1 MEVLYT
7 LKKKEPGYLFRTQ
20 SYERFQVI
28 LVLHNELRIESN
40 GSSGRLHPGDIALL
54 RNGSA
59 FSLSCPDGGYE
70 GVGVELLRAEHAVFH
85 GPAWWGH
92 AGVVSLA
99 MGRELKE
106 QMERYQVTSHE
117 YFHHLA
123 VSFAWNSAMT
133 DQTDRSENYPPQVWT
148 ERIKQQIHQ
157 TLGMNMSLENC
168 LAGFGLE
175 LPGAEPSLQE
185 RHRRFAE
192 EVPVRPAH
200 GDGQALPGGNKLAD
214 NDHCH
219 GTGFLQF
226 PALFQQLSKGDILFS
241 SRIPEAAPGQGISPL
256 TCTSTHAVDTMGTVM
271 SENRIFC
278 VRLLNAGVEMAY
290 YRTLS

>member
-40 GSSGRLHPGDIALL
+40 GNSGRLHPGDIALL

-59 FSLSCPDGGYE
+59 FCLSCPDGGYE

-168 LAGFGLE
+168 LAGFGL
-175 LPGAEPSLQE
+175 SY
-185 RHRRFAE
+185 R
-192 EVPVRPAH
+192 
-200 GDGQALPGGNKLAD
+200 
-214 NDHCH
+214 
-219 GTGFLQF
+219 
-226 PALFQQLSKGDILFS
+226 QLSRHFRSVTGVSPKKYQFDQRMEMAKRYLVETNWPITTTAMELGFS
-241 SRIPEAAPGQGISPL
+241 SSQHFSSSFRRATSCSPL
-256 TCTSTHAVDTMGTVM
+256 
-271 SENRIFC
+271 E
-278 VRLLNAGVEMAY
+278 
-290 YRTLS
+290 YRKRHQDRAFLP

>member
-7 LKKKEPGYLFRTQ
+7 LKKKESGYHFRTQ
-20 SYERFQVI
+20 CYERFQVI

-40 GSSGRLHPGDIALL
+40 GNSGRLHPGDIALL

-59 FSLSCPDGGYE
+59 FSLSCHDGGYE

-148 ERIKQQIHQ
+148 ERIKH
-157 TLGMNMSLENC
+157 
-168 LAGFGLE
+168 
-175 LPGAEPSLQE
+175 PGEK
-185 RHRRFAE
+185 F
-192 EVPVRPAH
+192 
-200 GDGQALPGGNKLAD
+200 K
-214 NDHCH
+214 
-219 GTGFLQF
+219 
-226 PALFQQLSKGDILFS
+226 KGDVV
-241 SRIPEAAPGQGISPL
+241 EAVVLKDIARCG
-256 TCTSTHAVDTMGTVM
+256 
-271 SENRIFC
+271 
-278 VRLLNAGVEMAY
+278 RLLAEFITRLKPDYMETF
-290 YRTLS
+290 RWDKE

>member
-1 MEVLYT
+1 MEVLHT
-7 LKKKEPGYLFRTQ
+7 LKKKDSSYHFRTQ

-40 GSSGRLHPGDIALL
+40 GNFGRLHSGDIALL

-85 GPAWWGH
+85 GPAWWGR
-92 AGVVSLA
+92 AGIVSLA
-99 MGRELKE
+99 MGRELKK
-106 QMERYQVTSHE
+106 QMERYRVTSSE

-133 DQTDRSENYPPQVWT
+133 DQIDKPENFPPRVWT

-168 LAGFGLE
+168 LAGFGLSYRHLSRHFRSVTGVSPKKYQFDQRMDLAKRYLLDTNWTITTMAME
-175 LPGAEPSLQE
+175 LG
-185 RHRRFAE
+185 
-192 EVPVRPAH
+192 
-200 GDGQALPGGNKLAD
+200 
-214 NDHCH
+214 
-219 GTGFLQF
+219 
-226 PALFQQLSKGDILFS
+226 FS
-241 SRIPEAAPGQGISPL
+241 SSQHFCSSFRKVVSCSPL
-256 TCTSTHAVDTMGTVM
+256 QYRKRYQDST
-271 SENRIFC
+271 
-278 VRLLNAGVEMAY
+278 LLP
-290 YRTLS
+290 